1 MSIPRRAA
9 GGLLAVALVAG
20 TAALSRLPTPFSTSD
35 EALLRLSWRMAGV
48 TAQACRTLSPEE
60 LEKLPVHMR
69 NPKACI
75 GHIASYVLRVR
86 VDGVLET
93 QDTVRPAGARG
104 DRPITL
110 LRDLRI
116 APGAHR
122 VDIAFDALLPEG
134 VEPPP
139 DALRSLVWNGRVDA
153 GPRGVAL
160 VTLDPEGRRLE
171 YRTETGR
178 VR

>member
-1 MSIPRRAA
+1 MSVIRRAA
-9 GGLLAVALVAG
+9 GAAVAVAMVAG
-20 TAALSRLPTPFSTSD
+20 TAALSRLPTHFAASD
-35 EALLRLSWRMAGV
+35 DALLRLSWRMTGV

-69 NPKACI
+69 NPRACI
-75 GHIASYVLRVR
+75 GHIASYVLRVHL
-86 VDGVLET
+86 DGALAA

-110 LRDLRI
+110 LRDLPI
-116 APGAHR
+116 SPGIHR
-122 VDIAFDALLPEG
+122 VAVAFDALLPEG
-134 VEPPP
+134 VDPPP
-139 DALRSLVWNGRVDA
+139 EALRSLAWNGEVDA

-171 YRTETGR
+171 YRTEKGT

>member
-1 MSIPRRAA
+1 M
-9 GGLLAVALVAG
+9 LA
-20 TAALSRLPTPFSTSD
+20 
-35 EALLRLSWRMAGV
+35 
-48 TAQACRTLSPEE
+48 
-60 LEKLPVHMR
+60 
-69 NPKACI
+69 
-75 GHIASYVLRVR
+75 
-86 VDGVLET
+86 T

-116 APGAHR
+116 APGTHR
-122 VDIAFDALLPEG
+122 VDVAFDALLPEG

-139 DALRSLVWNGRVDA
+139 DAVRSLAWNGEVDA
-153 GPRGVAL
+153 DPRGVAL

-171 YRTETGR
+171 YRTEKGA